1 MLIQGGVNVAIK
13 NYFLPQSLDEATHL
27 LAEHGVSL
35 LVMSGGTIAMPLI
48 NEGISM
54 PEQVMGLRQA
64 GLNYVRQTNG
74 TVALGATTTLT
85 QISEAASIPLLQE
98 AVRNVGGWTIRN
110 MGTVGGNLFAP
121 PPAGDFAVALLALDA
136 QVKLVSQNG
145 KRVIPLTEFYTGFMS
160 NALQPGELLTEIQVP
175 VPQGK
180 TAYIKYGR
188 KHANTPA
195 VVTVAAQVVFNG
207 AQVQSA
213 QIALNGVG
221 PHPIRA
227 GQAEAALSG
236 STLNESTIAAAATAA
251 ATECES
257 FTDALASEWYRRKMV
272 NVYVG
277 RTLTQ
282 IAGKEG

>member
-1 MLIQGGVNVAIK
+1 MNVAIK
-13 NYFLPQSLDEATHL
+13 NYFLPQSLDEATRL

-85 QISEAASIPLLQE
+85 QISKVDPILLLQE
-98 AVRNVGGWTIRN
+98 AVRNVGGWTVRN

-136 QVKLVSQNG
+136 QVKLVSQSG
-145 KRVIPLTEFYTGFMS
+145 DRVIPLTEFYTGFMT
-160 NALQPGELLTEIQVP
+160 NALQPGELLAEIQVP

-207 AQVQSA
+207 VQVQSA
-213 QIALNGVG
+213 RIALSAVG

-227 GQAEAALSG
+227 TQAEAALVG
-236 STLNESTIAAAATAA
+236 ATLNESTIAAAAVAA
-251 ATECES
+251 AAECEP

-272 NVYVG
+272 NVFVG

>member
-1 MLIQGGVNVAIK
+1 MAIK
-13 NYFLPQSLDEATHL
+13 NYFLPQSLDEATRL

-74 TVALGATTTLT
+74 TVTLGATTTLT
-85 QISEAASIPLLQE
+85 QIVEVDAVPLLQE
-98 AVRNVGGWTIRN
+98 AVRNVGGWTMRN

-136 QVKLVSQNG
+136 QVKLVSQSEE
-145 KRVIPLTEFYTGFMS
+145 RVIPLTEFYTGFMT
-160 NALQPGELLTEIQVP
+160 NALQSGELLAEIQVP

-195 VVTVAAQVVFNG
+195 VVTVAAQVVFKG
-207 AQVQSA
+207 AQMQA
-213 QIALNGVG
+213 ARIALNGVG

-227 GQAEAALSG
+227 TQAEAALMG
-236 STLNESTIAAAATAA
+236 STLSESTISAAAIAAAA
-251 ATECES
+251 ECEP

-282 IAGKEG
+282 IARKE